1 MVLVGPFQLTM
12 CCDPTAMGK
21 RTECNIK
28 GGNSDACSL
37 KCLIDMENRGQ
48 NDSTP
53 RVLSPFPQPHRTCRE
68 PPGPPQHRPAPP
80 HVASPAPTRPRPAA
94 DTPRAAPPARPPLL
108 PAAAA
113 RESPPPDPSSSR
125 WKGKYEAEPPPRFV
139 DTGEDAAS
147 GARSQERG
155 TGSRRRGGV
164 SRPPCRPASR
174 PPPSA
179 GHGLPG
185 PALSAA
191 RPAVRAGGPGTE
203 RGDVRPVRQPDAV
216 PVPGPAAAR

>member
-1 MVLVGPFQLTM
+1 MWR
-12 CCDPTAMGK
+12 TAAK
-21 RTECNIK
+21 TFPLLDFCPPAH
-28 GGNSDACSL
+28 SD
-37 KCLIDMENRGQ
+37 
-48 NDSTP
+48 T
-53 RVLSPFPQPHRTCRE
+53 QPHRTCRE
-68 PPGPPQHRPAPP
+68 PHGSTRPAPTPPALP
-80 HVASPAPTRPRPAA
+80 HSAPSRAPTRPRPAA
-94 DTPRAAPPARPPLL
+94 DTPRAVPPARPPPL

-125 WKGKYEAEPPPRFV
+125 WKEKYEAEPPPGFV
-139 DTGEDAAS
+139 DTGEEAAS
-147 GARSQERG
+147 GARAQKRG

-164 SRPPCRPASR
+164 PRPRCRPASR

-185 PALSAA
+185 AALSAA
-191 RPAVRAGGPGTE
+191 RPAVRGRGPGTE